1 MLYNRITLNKRYRA
15 QIAFLENPDLIF
27 WDEVWS
33 VSCFSYLWV
42 FVTPWIVDH
51 QAPLSMGMIPTPAFL
66 LLFFSCSVMSKSV
79 WLHKLQHARLPCASP
94 TPGACSNSCPSS
106 HWCHPTIS
114 SSVVPFFSC
123 LQSFPAS
130 GSFLM
135 NLLFASGGWS
145 ISFSFSI
152 SPSNEYAR
160 LISFRIDL
168 FDVLAVQG
176 TLKSLL

>member
-1 MLYNRITLNKRYRA
+1 M
-15 QIAFLENPDLIF
+15 
-27 WDEVWS
+27 WS
-33 VSCFSYLWV
+33 VSCFSCLWV
-42 FVTPWIVDH
+42 FVTPWTVAH
-51 QAPLSMGMIPTPAFL
+51 RPLCPWGWMPTPAFL
-66 LLFFSCSVMSKSV
+66 LLLLFSRSVMSKSV
-79 WLHKLQHARLPCASP
+79 WLHRLQHARLPCASP
-94 TPGACSNSCPSS
+94 APGACSNSCPSS
-106 HWCHPTIS
+106 QWCHPTIS
-114 SSVVPFFSC
+114 SSIVPFFSC

-135 NLLFASGGWS
+135 SLLFASGGRS

-168 FDVLAVQG
+168 FDLLAVQG